1 MEKELDQ
8 AISVHNALN
17 EELNTAKRLID
28 EKELSL
34 HNTVHLLRAE
44 IDRVADRITK
54 LSRYKSAS
62 MEDYTVVEHK
72 ENMQLAYYTMFLMAH
87 RDKLKELLNVY
98 YDMYGDNYVGD
109 SNLYMEIYNCGV
121 EVWAEE
127 WRGVGIADD
136 IAEEYFIDSAIQRFE
151 EKIK

>member
-1 MEKELDQ
+1 MILTKETL
-8 AISVHNALN
+8 
-17 EELNTAKRLID
+17 
-28 EKELSL
+28 
-34 HNTVHLLRAE
+34 
-44 IDRVADRITK
+44 
-54 LSRYKSAS
+54 YKSAS
-62 MEDYTVVEHK
+62 MEDYTVVDYK

-87 RDKLKELLNVY
+87 RDRLKEFLNEY
-98 YDMYGDNYVGD
+98 YDIYGDNYVGD

-127 WRGVGIADD
+127 WREVGIADD

>member
-1 MEKELDQ
+1 MIL
-8 AISVHNALN
+8 
-17 EELNTAKRLID
+17 
-28 EKELSL
+28 
-34 HNTVHLLRAE
+34 
-44 IDRVADRITK
+44 TK
-54 LSRYKSAS
+54 DTLYKSAS
-62 MEDYTVVEHK
+62 MEDYTVVDYK

-87 RDKLKELLNVY
+87 GDKLKELLNVY